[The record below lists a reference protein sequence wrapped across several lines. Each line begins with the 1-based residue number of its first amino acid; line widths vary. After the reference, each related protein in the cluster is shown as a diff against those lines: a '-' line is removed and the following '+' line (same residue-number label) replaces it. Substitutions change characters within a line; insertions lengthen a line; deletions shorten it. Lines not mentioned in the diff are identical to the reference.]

1 MIAAGGVA
9 TAFGLLLL
17 VHDPLV
23 YWNDDF
29 ELSILPVCA
38 DMARAWNHGEFPLLS
53 PYSWICGN
61 LAGEFQYG
69 VFSIFINALVAERL
83 DYLLG
88 CDRLARSTWRVHLAA
103 MGVVGR

>member
-1 MIAAGGVA
+1 VKRGRRAPIIGMIAAGGMA

-17 VHDPLV
+17 AHDPLV
-23 YWNDDF
+23 YWNDDY

-38 DMARAWNHGEFPLLS
+38 DMARAWNHGEFPLLT

-69 VFSIFINALVAERL
+69 VFRFSLTR
-83 DYLLG
+83 
-88 CDRLARSTWRVHLAA
+88 
-103 MGVVGR
+103 